1 MSSSAPDLE
10 FIMTAMTEYL
20 STEQLKGVL
29 LKAIPQREM
38 MNFQPPT
45 PAGRAGLRQQPR
57 APPEM
62 LVEMLDTAYSDQFVK
77 DTDAL
82 EYLEYIREVVLGEAR
97 AVSAGT
103 LQFLL
108 NEYDEYFAKE
118 IPSVPDFFRP
128 VLIVFKRWH
137 ERSGRGEN
145 PGMDVDAGHE
155 TPHNGETSAAH
166 AGGAGANPLG
176 RTAALLARMQALD

>member
-1 MSSSAPDLE
+1 
-10 FIMTAMTEYL
+10 MTAMTEHL

-45 PAGRAGLRQQPR
+45 PAGRAGQRQQPR

-62 LVEMLDTAYSDQFVK
+62 LVEMLDTAYSDQFVE

-82 EYLEYIREVVLGEAR
+82 EYLEYIREVVLGGA
-97 AVSAGT
+97 SADSVKFV
-103 LQFLL
+103 LD
-108 NEYDEYFAKE
+108 EYDEYFAKGAE
-118 IPSVPDFFRP
+118 RVPDFFRP
-128 VLIVFKRWH
+128 VLILFKRWH
-137 ERSGRGEN
+137 ERSGRGAN
-145 PGMDVDAGHE
+145 PMDVDAGHE

-176 RTAALLARMQALD
+176 RTAALLARMQALG

>member
-1 MSSSAPDLE
+1 
-10 FIMTAMTEYL
+10 MTAMTEHL

-29 LKAIPQREM
+29 LKAIPMRGVRTW
-38 MNFQPPT
+38 QPPAP
-45 PAGRAGLRQQPR
+45 PAIPGLRQQPR
-57 APPEM
+57 APLPVVM
-62 LVEMLDTAYSDQFVK
+62 DMLDPAYSGLFVA

-82 EYLEYIREVVLGEAR
+82 EYLEMIREVVAGVA
-97 AVSAGT
+97 SADSVAFV
-103 LQFLL
+103 LD
-108 NEYDEYFAKE
+108 EYDEYFAKE

-137 ERSGRGEN
+137 ERSGRGDN

-155 TPHNGETSAAH
+155 TPHHGETSAAH

-176 RTAALLARMQALD
+176 RTAALLARMQALG

>member
-1 MSSSAPDLE
+1 
-10 FIMTAMTEYL
+10 MTAMTEHL

-38 MNFQPPT
+38 RNFQPPAP
-45 PAGRAGLRQQPR
+45 PAIPGLRQQPR

-62 LVEMLDTAYSDQFVK
+62 LVEMLDTAYSDQFVA

-82 EYLEYIREVVLGEAR
+82 EYLEMIREVVLGEGGAAR
-97 AVSAGT
+97 EDN

-108 NEYDEYFAKE
+108 GEYDEYFAKGAE
-118 IPSVPDFFRP
+118 RVPDFFRP
-128 VLIVFKRWH
+128 VLIVFKRWN
-137 ERSGRGEN
+137 ERSGRGDN
-145 PGMDVDAGHE
+145 PGMDVDAGQE

-166 AGGAGANPLG
+166 AGGAGANPLD
-176 RTAALLARMQALD
+176 RTAALLARMQALG

>member
-29 LKAIPQREM
+29 LKAIPMKEM
-38 MNFQPPT
+38 RTFQPAT
-45 PAGRAGLRQQPR
+45 PAGRPGLRQQPR
-57 APPEM
+57 APLPVVM
-62 LVEMLDTAYSDQFVK
+62 DMLDPAYSGLFVK

-82 EYLEYIREVVLGEAR
+82 EYLEMIREVVEGEAR
-97 AVSAGT
+97 ADS

-108 NEYDEYFAKE
+108 EEYDEYFAKGVE
-118 IPSVPDFFRP
+118 RVPDFFRP
-128 VLIVFKRWH
+128 VLILFKRWH
-137 ERSGRGEN
+137 ERSGRGDN

-155 TPHNGETSAAH
+155 TPHHGETSAAH

-176 RTAALLARMQALD
+176 RTAALLARMQALG